1 MRWKSLKTILVLGS
15 SGMLGHV
22 VTKYFEEKS
31 YDVYN
36 LSHRI
41 KINERTEI
49 MDVTNFSEFDK
60 YLNKLKVDVIV
71 NCIGILNEDA
81 ENNPDKAILLNSYL
95 PRFLEKKY
103 MNTKV
108 KIIQISTDCVFSG
121 KTGNYTENSFCDG
134 DSIYARTKTLGEINN
149 NKDLTIRTS
158 IIGPDIN
165 EDGIGLFHWFMNQK
179 GTIYGFKNAYW
190 TGVTTIELA
199 KGIEILIKNDVAGL
213 YHFVPNEK
221 ISKYNLLNIIAEIFN
236 RNITIIPKEDYY
248 VDKSLINTRTDC
260 KYVIPTYR
268 EMIEEMKNWIDKNP
282 QLYSYS

>member
-1 MRWKSLKTILVLGS
+1 MKTILVLGS

-22 VTKYFEEKS
+22 ITTYFEERS

-95 PRFLEKKY
+95 PRFLEKKC

-121 KTGNYTENSFCDG
+121 KTGNYKEDSFRDG

-199 KGIEILIKNDVAGL
+199 KGIEKLIKNDVAGL

-248 VDKSLINTRTDC
+248 VDKSLINTRTDF

-268 EMIEEMKNWIDKNP
+268 EMIEEMKSWIDNNP

>member
-1 MRWKSLKTILVLGS
+1 VKTILILGS

-22 VTKYFEEKS
+22 VTKYFEERS

-81 ENNPDKAILLNSYL
+81 ENSPDKAILLNSYL

-121 KTGNYTENSFCDG
+121 KTGNYTEDSFRDG

-165 EDGIGLFHWFMNQK
+165 EDGIGLFQWFMNQK

-199 KGIEILIKNDVAGL
+199 KGIEKLIKNDVTGL

-248 VDKSLINTRTDC
+248 VDKSLINTRTDF

-268 EMIEEMKNWIDKNP
+268 EMIEEMKSWIDKNP

>member
-1 MRWKSLKTILVLGS
+1 M
-15 SGMLGHV
+15 
-22 VTKYFEEKS
+22 
-31 YDVYN
+31 
-36 LSHRI
+36 
-41 KINERTEI
+41 
-49 MDVTNFSEFDK
+49 
-60 YLNKLKVDVIV
+60 
-71 NCIGILNEDA
+71 
-81 ENNPDKAILLNSYL
+81 LNSYL

-179 GTIYGFKNAYW
+179 DTIYGFKNAYW

-282 QLYSYS
+282 QIYSYS

>member
-1 MRWKSLKTILVLGS
+1 MKTILVLGS

-22 VTKYFEEKS
+22 VTKYFEERS

-49 MDVTNFSEFDK
+49 IDVTNFSKFDK

-121 KTGNYTENSFCDG
+121 KTGNYTEDSFRDG

-199 KGIEILIKNDVAGL
+199 KGIEKLIKNDVAGL

-248 VDKSLINTRTDC
+248 VDKSLITTRTDF

-268 EMIEEMKNWIDKNP
+268 EMIEEMKSWIDKNP

>member
-1 MRWKSLKTILVLGS
+1 VKTILILGS

-22 VTKYFEEKS
+22 VTKYFEERS

-71 NCIGILNEDA
+71 NCIGTLNEDA
-81 ENNPDKAILLNSYL
+81 ENSPDKAILLNSYL

-121 KTGNYTENSFCDG
+121 KTGNYTEDSFRDG

-165 EDGIGLFHWFMNQK
+165 EDGIGLFQWFMNQK

-199 KGIEILIKNDVAGL
+199 KGIEKLIKNDVTGL

-236 RNITIIPKEDYY
+236 RNINIIPKEDYY
-248 VDKSLINTRTDC
+248 VDKSLINTRTDF

-268 EMIEEMKNWIDKNP
+268 EMIEEMKSWIDKNP

>member
-1 MRWKSLKTILVLGS
+1 MKTILILGS

-22 VTKYFEEKS
+22 VTKYFEERS

-81 ENNPDKAILLNSYL
+81 ENSPDKAILLNSYL

-121 KTGNYTENSFCDG
+121 KTGNYTEDSFRDG

-165 EDGIGLFHWFMNQK
+165 EDGIGLFQWFMNQK

-199 KGIEILIKNDVAGL
+199 KGIEKLIKNDVTGL

-248 VDKSLINTRTDC
+248 VDKSLINTRTDF

-268 EMIEEMKNWIDKNP
+268 EMIEEMKSWIDKNP

>member
-1 MRWKSLKTILVLGS
+1 VKTILILGS

-22 VTKYFEEKS
+22 VTKYFEERS

-71 NCIGILNEDA
+71 NCIGTLNEDA
-81 ENNPDKAILLNSYL
+81 ENSPDKAILLNSYL

-121 KTGNYTENSFCDG
+121 KTGNYTEDSFRDG

-165 EDGIGLFHWFMNQK
+165 EDGIGLFQWFMNQK

-199 KGIEILIKNDVAGL
+199 KGIEKLIKNDVAGL

-248 VDKSLINTRTDC
+248 VDKSLINTRTDF

-268 EMIEEMKNWIDKNP
+268 EMIEEMKSWIDKNP

>member
-1 MRWKSLKTILVLGS
+1 LKTILVLGS

-179 GTIYGFKNAYW
+179 DTIYGFKNAYW

-248 VDKSLINTRTDC
+248 VDKSLINTRTDF

>member
-1 MRWKSLKTILVLGS
+1 MKTILILGS

-22 VTKYFEEKS
+22 VTKYFEEKG

-108 KIIQISTDCVFSG
+108 KIIQTSTDCVFSG
-121 KTGNYTENSFCDG
+121 KTGNYTEDSFRDG

-199 KGIEILIKNDVAGL
+199 KGIEKLIKNDVAGL

-248 VDKSLINTRTDC
+248 VDKSLINTRTDF

-268 EMIEEMKNWIDKNP
+268 EMIEEMKSWIDKNP

>member
-1 MRWKSLKTILVLGS
+1 MKTILVLGS

-179 GTIYGFKNAYW
+179 DTIYGFKNAYW

-282 QLYSYS
+282 QIYSYS

>member
-1 MRWKSLKTILVLGS
+1 MKTILVLGS

-71 NCIGILNEDA
+71 NCMGILNEDA

-213 YHFVPNEK
+213 YHFIPNEK

-248 VDKSLINTRTDC
+248 VDKSLINTRTDFR
-260 KYVIPTYR
+260 YVIPTYH

>member
-1 MRWKSLKTILVLGS
+1 
-15 SGMLGHV
+15 
-22 VTKYFEEKS
+22 
-31 YDVYN
+31 
-36 LSHRI
+36 
-41 KINERTEI
+41 
-49 MDVTNFSEFDK
+49 
-60 YLNKLKVDVIV
+60 
-71 NCIGILNEDA
+71 
-81 ENNPDKAILLNSYL
+81 LNSYL

-121 KTGNYTENSFCDG
+121 KTGNYTEDSFRDG

-165 EDGIGLFHWFMNQK
+165 EDGIGLFQWFMNQK

-199 KGIEILIKNDVAGL
+199 KGIEKLIKNDVAGL

-248 VDKSLINTRTDC
+248 VDKSLINTRTDF

-268 EMIEEMKNWIDKNP
+268 EMIEEMKSWIDKNP

>member
-1 MRWKSLKTILVLGS
+1 MKTILVLGS

-213 YHFVPNEK
+213 YHFIPNEK

-248 VDKSLINTRTDC
+248 VDKSLINTRTDFR
-260 KYVIPTYR
+260 YVIPTYH

>member
-1 MRWKSLKTILVLGS
+1 MKTILVLGS

-121 KTGNYTENSFCDG
+121 KTGNYTEDSFRDG

-199 KGIEILIKNDVAGL
+199 KGIEKLIKNDVAGL

>member
-1 MRWKSLKTILVLGS
+1 MKTILILGS

-22 VTKYFEEKS
+22 VTKYFEERS

-71 NCIGILNEDA
+71 NCIGTLNEDA
-81 ENNPDKAILLNSYL
+81 ENSPDKAILLNSYL

-121 KTGNYTENSFCDG
+121 KTGNYTEDSFRDG

-165 EDGIGLFHWFMNQK
+165 EDGIGLFQWFMNQK

-199 KGIEILIKNDVAGL
+199 KGIEKLIKNDVAGL

-236 RNITIIPKEDYY
+236 RNINIIPKEDYY
-248 VDKSLINTRTDC
+248 VDKSLINTRTDF

-268 EMIEEMKNWIDKNP
+268 EMIEEMKSWIDKNP

>member
-1 MRWKSLKTILVLGS
+1 MKTILVLGS

-22 VTKYFEEKS
+22 VTKYFEERS

-121 KTGNYTENSFCDG
+121 KTGNYTEDSFRDG

-199 KGIEILIKNDVAGL
+199 KGIEKLIKNDVAGL

-248 VDKSLINTRTDC
+248 VDKSLINTRTDF

-268 EMIEEMKNWIDKNP
+268 EMIEEMKSWIDKNP

>member
-1 MRWKSLKTILVLGS
+1 MKTILVLGS

-179 GTIYGFKNAYW
+179 DTIYGFKNAYW

>member
-1 MRWKSLKTILVLGS
+1 VKTILILGS

-22 VTKYFEEKS
+22 VTKYFEERS

-71 NCIGILNEDA
+71 NCIGTLNEDA
-81 ENNPDKAILLNSYL
+81 ENSPDKAILLNSYL

-121 KTGNYTENSFCDG
+121 KTGNYTEDSFRDG

-165 EDGIGLFHWFMNQK
+165 EDGIGLFQWFMNQK

-199 KGIEILIKNDVAGL
+199 KGIEKLIKNDVAGL

-236 RNITIIPKEDYY
+236 RNMNIIPKEDYY
-248 VDKSLINTRTDC
+248 VDKSLINTRTDF

-268 EMIEEMKNWIDKNP
+268 EMIEEMKSWIDKNP

>member
-1 MRWKSLKTILVLGS
+1 LKTILVLGS

-22 VTKYFEEKS
+22 VTKYFEERS

-121 KTGNYTENSFCDG
+121 KTGNYTEDSFRDG

-199 KGIEILIKNDVAGL
+199 KGIEKLIKNDVAGL

-248 VDKSLINTRTDC
+248 VDKSLINTRTDF

-268 EMIEEMKNWIDKNP
+268 EMIEEMKSWIDKNP

>member
-1 MRWKSLKTILVLGS
+1 MKTILILGS

-22 VTKYFEEKS
+22 VTKYFEERS

-71 NCIGILNEDA
+71 NCIGTLNEDA
-81 ENNPDKAILLNSYL
+81 ENSPDKAILLNSYL

-121 KTGNYTENSFCDG
+121 KTGNYTEDSFRDG

-165 EDGIGLFHWFMNQK
+165 EDGIGLFQWFMNQK

-199 KGIEILIKNDVAGL
+199 KGIEKLIKNDVTGL

-236 RNITIIPKEDYY
+236 RNINIIPKEDYY
-248 VDKSLINTRTDC
+248 VDKSLINTRTDF

-268 EMIEEMKNWIDKNP
+268 EMIEEMKSWIDKNP

>member
-1 MRWKSLKTILVLGS
+1 VKTILILGS

-22 VTKYFEEKS
+22 VTKYFEERS

-81 ENNPDKAILLNSYL
+81 ENSPDKAILLNSYL

-121 KTGNYTENSFCDG
+121 KTGNYTEDSFRDG

-165 EDGIGLFHWFMNQK
+165 EDGIGLFQWFMNQK

-199 KGIEILIKNDVAGL
+199 KGIEKLIKNDVAGL

-236 RNITIIPKEDYY
+236 RNINIIPKEDYY
-248 VDKSLINTRTDC
+248 VDKSLINTRTDF

-268 EMIEEMKNWIDKNP
+268 EMIEEMKSWIDKNP

>member
-1 MRWKSLKTILVLGS
+1 MKTILVLGS

-22 VTKYFEEKS
+22 VTKYFEERS

-121 KTGNYTENSFCDG
+121 KTGNYTEDSFRDG

-213 YHFVPNEK
+213 YHFIPNEK

-248 VDKSLINTRTDC
+248 VDKSLINTRTDF

-268 EMIEEMKNWIDKNP
+268 EMIEEMKSWIDKNP

>member
-1 MRWKSLKTILVLGS
+1 MKTILVLGS

>member
-1 MRWKSLKTILVLGS
+1 MLILGS

-41 KINERTEI
+41 KIDERTEI
-49 MDVTNFSEFDK
+49 MDVANFSEFDK

-121 KTGNYTENSFCDG
+121 KTGNYTEDSFRDG

-165 EDGIGLFHWFMNQK
+165 EDGIGLFQWFMNQK
-179 GTIYGFKNAYW
+179 GTICGFKNAYW

-248 VDKSLINTRTDC
+248 VDKSLINTRTDF

-268 EMIEEMKNWIDKNP
+268 EMIEEMKSWIDKNP

>member
-1 MRWKSLKTILVLGS
+1 MKTILVLGS

-179 GTIYGFKNAYW
+179 DTIYGFKNAYW

-282 QLYSYS
+282 QLYSYC

>member
-1 MRWKSLKTILVLGS
+1 
-15 SGMLGHV
+15 MLGHV
-22 VTKYFEEKS
+22 VTKYFEERS

-121 KTGNYTENSFCDG
+121 KTGNYTEDSFRDG

-199 KGIEILIKNDVAGL
+199 KGIEKLIKNDVAGL

-248 VDKSLINTRTDC
+248 VDKSLINTRTDF

-268 EMIEEMKNWIDKNP
+268 EMIEEMKSWIDKNP